1 MEAFNQEYQSRRGS
15 SDTDENDTSP
25 AKKQK
30 YNVFIVNNPPNIETI
45 PAHAASKELLEKL
58 ETLAEKNAGESL
70 GSINASVLI
79 QPPIS
84 NMVNPKGA
92 EEQPALEN
100 VHGDKEQPAPDLVQP
115 AQPGP
120 RRSSRIRKPK
130 FEINPEPKKVRPIA
144 PKPVNTTETF
154 VETSKKS
161 LKFSKAVVE
170 STQDT
175 KKATT
180 AIPKSTKKTV
190 GKRGSKL
197 SLVKKTANDLE
208 YDAEHHLKRRL
219 LAAFRYLV

>member
-1 MEAFNQEYQSRRGS
+1 MA
-15 SDTDENDTSP
+15 P
-25 AKKQK
+25 
-30 YNVFIVNNPPNIETI
+30 
-45 PAHAASKELLEKL
+45 LC
-58 ETLAEKNAGESL
+58 
-70 GSINASVLI
+70 
-79 QPPIS
+79 
-84 NMVNPKGA
+84 
-92 EEQPALEN
+92 
-100 VHGDKEQPAPDLVQP
+100 GDKEQPAPDLVQP
-115 AQPGP
+115 APEHVQQPGP

-144 PKPVNTTETF
+144 PKPINTTETS

-161 LKFSKAVVE
+161 LKFSTVVE
-170 STQDT
+170 SAQDT

-208 YDAEHHLKRRL
+208 DDAEHHLKRRL

>member
-30 YNVFIVNNPPNIETI
+30 NNVFIVNNPPNIETI

-58 ETLAEKNAGESL
+58 ETLAEKNAGETL

-84 NMVNPKGA
+84 NMVKPQGA
-92 EEQPALEN
+92 E
-100 VHGDKEQPAPDLVQP
+100 EQPAPDLVQP
-115 AQPGP
+115 AQAGP
-120 RRSSRIRKPK
+120 RRSTRIRKPK

-144 PKPVNTTETF
+144 PKLVNTTETS

-208 YDAEHHLKRRL
+208 DDAEHHLKRRL